1 MKRLFFVIFCFFLL
15 IKPTVALIE
24 VDITRGNLEPLPIAV
39 LSLYHEQDSQ
49 EIIQGEKIIKNVGE
63 EISKIIETN
72 LKRSGL
78 FNPLKKDSFLQ
89 VPT

>member
-15 IKPTVALIE
+15 IRPTVALIE

-39 LSLYHEQDSQ
+39 SSFYHEQDSQ

-63 EISKIIETN
+63 ETKTKTSSTPGVFELIA
-72 LKRSGL
+72 
-78 FNPLKKDSFLQ
+78 
-89 VPT
+89 